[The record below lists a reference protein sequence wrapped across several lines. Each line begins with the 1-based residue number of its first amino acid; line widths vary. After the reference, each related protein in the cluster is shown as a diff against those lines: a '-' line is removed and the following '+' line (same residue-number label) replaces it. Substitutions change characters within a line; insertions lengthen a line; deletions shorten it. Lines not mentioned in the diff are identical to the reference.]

1 LKFQEIV
8 RQHQQELNILQNQFQ
23 NLLDMKDRELE
34 EVSYRMKTVHGRTL
48 SESDEHDEH
57 DELKSRINS
66 LGEDSKITRDLSRLD
81 LQEVRIIIYSML
93 LFFF

>member
-1 LKFQEIV
+1 MKFQEIV

-34 EVSYRMKTVHGRTL
+34 EISYRMKTVHGRTL
-48 SESDEHDEH
+48 SESDEHDE
-57 DELKSRINS
+57 LKYRIHS

-93 LFFF
+93 LFF

>member
-34 EVSYRMKTVHGRTL
+34 EISYRMKTVHGRTL
-48 SESDEHDEH
+48 SESDEHDE
-57 DELKSRINS
+57 LKYRIHS

-93 LFFF
+93 LFF